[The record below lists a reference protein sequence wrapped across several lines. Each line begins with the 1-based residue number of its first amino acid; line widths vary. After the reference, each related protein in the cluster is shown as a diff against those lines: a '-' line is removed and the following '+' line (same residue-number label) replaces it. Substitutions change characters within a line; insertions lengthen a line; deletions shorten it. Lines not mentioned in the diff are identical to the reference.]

1 MEPSLLFFATCFIS
15 VLAIVN
21 PLSTIGVFL
30 SLLRNDPPSERHK
43 VAFRSSLAAFCVLI
57 FFAITGYFV
66 FQIYSISVEA
76 FRIAGGLVLFY
87 IGMRMLFPPAGEEHR
102 HVPGAQVYLVPLAI
116 PLTSGPGA
124 ITTVVVLASQAQNFW
139 LELALWAAI
148 FSACA
153 VNYFVLRHSDVIV
166 RKLGHT
172 GVSSLV
178 KIMGLLVCAVGVQ
191 FVITGLKAA
200 FPLLAGA

>member
-1 MEPSLLFFATCFIS
+1 
-15 VLAIVN
+15 
-21 PLSTIGVFL
+21 
-30 SLLRNDPPSERHK
+30 
-43 VAFRSSLAAFCVLI
+43 
-57 FFAITGYFV
+57 
-66 FQIYSISVEA
+66 
-76 FRIAGGLVLFY
+76 VLFY